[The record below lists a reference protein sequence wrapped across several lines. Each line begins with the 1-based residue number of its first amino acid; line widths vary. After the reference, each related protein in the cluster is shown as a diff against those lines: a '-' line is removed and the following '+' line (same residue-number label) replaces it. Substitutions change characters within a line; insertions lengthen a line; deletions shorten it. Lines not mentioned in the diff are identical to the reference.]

1 MAKGIL
7 IDHVFKVF
15 GDEPEQALEL
25 VRQGLSKKEILAN
38 KDRQRRQTGNDGPS
52 VTYHLKNKM
61 TVPSRRART
70 PATASGCPS

>member
-25 VRQGLSKKEILAN
+25 VRQGLSKKEILA
-38 KDRQRRQTGNDGPS
+38 RTGQSIGVFDATFEIQAGKS
-52 VTYHLKNKM
+52 SSSWASRARA
-61 TVPSRRART
+61 SRRWC
-70 PATASGCPS
+70 GC